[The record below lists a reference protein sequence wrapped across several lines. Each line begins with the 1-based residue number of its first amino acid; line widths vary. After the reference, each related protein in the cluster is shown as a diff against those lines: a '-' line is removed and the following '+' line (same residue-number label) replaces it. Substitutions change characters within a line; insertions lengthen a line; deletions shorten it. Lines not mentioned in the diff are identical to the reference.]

1 MLLKNAH
8 LISPGLTEEN
18 GFVQVD
24 NGQITRL
31 GSMSDLT
38 ELNEGIDLKG
48 NLLLPGF
55 IDIHAH
61 GADGCDVCD
70 ASPDSLQHIAEKKL
84 AEGVTTWLPTTLTQP
99 KEKLREIVRT
109 IADWAPSAPLRVP
122 GMHLEGPFINRDQAG
137 AQNPEFVRPSDP
149 VELREL
155 HEIFPASILS
165 LAPEL
170 PGGLNLVREAHSLG
184 IIASAAHT
192 EASYDEINK
201 AMGFGLS
208 HLTHYGNAMTGLHHR
223 EIGAVG
229 AGLIEDGLQIEL
241 IADGVHLAPE
251 MLQLIF
257 EKIQTKRLMLITD
270 SVAASWKNDGEME
283 LGGLEVVI
291 EDSIARLKS
300 NGALAG
306 STLQYPAGL
315 RHIHEFTRIPIHE
328 LVETTSWN
336 QAHTLG
342 LADRGKLEP
351 GFLADLVVLNEHFEV
366 QGTYLGGVKV

>member
-1 MLLKNAH
+1 MLFKNAH

-24 NGQITRL
+24 HGLITRL
-31 GSMSDLT
+31 GSMS
-38 ELNEGIDLKG
+38 ELAESNEGIDLEG

-99 KEKLREIVRT
+99 KDKLREIVQT

-149 VELREL
+149 TELREL

-170 PGGLNLVREAHSLG
+170 PGGLDLVREADSLG

-192 EASYDEINK
+192 KASYDEIK
-201 AMGFGLS
+201 EAMGFGLS

-229 AGLIEDGLQIEL
+229 AGLIEDGLKIEL

-257 EKIQTKRLMLITD
+257 EKIQTNRLMLITD
-270 SVAASWKNDGEME
+270 SVAASWKKDGEMK
-283 LGGLEVVI
+283 LGGLDVVI
-291 EDSIARLKS
+291 ENSIARLKS

-306 STLQYPAGL
+306 STLQYPIGL
-315 RHIHEFTRIPIHE
+315 RHIHELTRIPIHE

-336 QAHTLG
+336 QARTLG
-342 LADRGKLEP
+342 LGDRGKLEP
-351 GFLADLVVLNEHFEV
+351 GFLADFVVLNEHLEV
-366 QGTYLGGVKV
+366 QGTYLGGVEV

>member
-8 LISPGLTEEN
+8 LISPGLSEEN
-18 GFVQVD
+18 GFVQID
-24 NGQITRL
+24 KGLITAF
-31 GSMSDLT
+31 GPMADLA
-38 ELNEGIDLKG
+38 NPDEGIDLEG
-48 NLLLPGF
+48 NFLLPGF

-70 ASPDSLQHIAEKKL
+70 GSSDSLQHIAEKKL

-99 KEKLREIVRT
+99 KEKLREIVQT
-109 IADWAPSAPLRVP
+109 IADWAPSAPLRIP
-122 GMHLEGPFINRDQAG
+122 GMHVEGPFINREQAG
-137 AQNPEFVRPSDP
+137 AQNPDFVRPPDP
-149 VELREL
+149 EELREL

-170 PGGLNLVREAHSLG
+170 PGGLNLVREAHALG
-184 IIASAAHT
+184 IITSAAHT
-192 EASYDEINK
+192 KASYDEIME

-229 AGLIEDGLQIEL
+229 AGLIEDGLKVEL

-251 MLQLIF
+251 MLQLVF
-257 EKIQTKRLMLITD
+257 EKIKTKRLMLITD
-270 SVAASWKNDGEME
+270 SVAASWKKDGEMQ
-283 LGGLEVVI
+283 LGGLDVII
-291 EDSIARLKS
+291 EDNMARLKS

-306 STLQYPAGL
+306 STLQYPIGL
-315 RHIHEFTRIPIHE
+315 RHIHELTRLPLHE

-336 QAHTLG
+336 QARTLG
-342 LADRGKLEP
+342 LADRGKLEA

-366 QGTYLGGVKV
+366 RKTFVGGEQV

>member
-8 LISPGLTEEN
+8 LISPDLELTN
-18 GFVQVD
+18 GFVLIED
-24 NGQITRL
+24 GLISKI
-31 GSMSDLT
+31 GPMS
-38 ELNEGIDLKG
+38 ELDDASEGIDLEG

-70 ASPDSLQHIAEKKL
+70 ASADSLQHIAEKKL
-84 AEGVTTWLPTTLTQP
+84 AEGVTTWFPTTLTQP
-99 KEKLREIVRT
+99 REKLREIVQT
-109 IADWAPSAPLRVP
+109 IADWADSAPIRVP

-137 AQNPEFVRPSDP
+137 AQNPEYVRPADP
-149 VELREL
+149 AELREL
-155 HEIFPASILS
+155 HEIFPACILS

-170 PGGLNLVREAHSLG
+170 PGGLNLVREARSLG

-192 EASYDEINK
+192 KASYDEIME
-201 AMGFGLS
+201 AMGFGLN

-223 EIGAVG
+223 EIGVVG
-229 AGLIEDGLQIEL
+229 AGLIEDGLRIEL

-251 MLQLIF
+251 MLQLVF

-270 SVAASWKNDGEME
+270 SVAASWKEDGEMT
-283 LGGLEVVI
+283 LGGLDVII
-291 EDSIARLKS
+291 EDSMARLKS

-306 STLQYPAGL
+306 STLQYPIGL
-315 RHIHEFTRIPIHE
+315 RHIHELTRIPLQD

-336 QAHTLG
+336 QARALG
-342 LADRGKLEP
+342 LSDRGKLEP

-366 QGTYLGGVKV
+366 QDTFLGGKKI

>member
-8 LISPGLTEEN
+8 LISPDLELTN
-18 GFVQVD
+18 GFVLIED
-24 NGQITRL
+24 GLISKI
-31 GSMSDLT
+31 GPMS
-38 ELNEGIDLKG
+38 ELDDASEGIDLEG

-70 ASPDSLQHIAEKKL
+70 ASADSLQHIAEKKL
-84 AEGVTTWLPTTLTQP
+84 AEGVTTWIPTTLTQP
-99 KEKLREIVRT
+99 REKLREIVQT
-109 IADWAPSAPLRVP
+109 IADWADSAPIRVP

-137 AQNPEFVRPSDP
+137 AQNPEYVRPADP
-149 VELREL
+149 AELREL
-155 HEIFPASILS
+155 HEIFPACILS

-170 PGGLNLVREAHSLG
+170 PGGLNLVREARSLG

-192 EASYDEINK
+192 KASYDEIME
-201 AMGFGLS
+201 AMGFGLN

-223 EIGAVG
+223 EIGVVG
-229 AGLIEDGLQIEL
+229 AGLIEDGLRIEL

-251 MLQLIF
+251 MLQLVF

-270 SVAASWKNDGEME
+270 SVAASWKEDGEMT
-283 LGGLEVVI
+283 LGGLDVII
-291 EDSIARLKS
+291 EDSMARLKS

-306 STLQYPAGL
+306 STLQYPIGL
-315 RHIHEFTRIPIHE
+315 RHIHELTRIPLQD

-336 QAHTLG
+336 QARALG
-342 LADRGKLEP
+342 LSDRGKLEP

-366 QGTYLGGVKV
+366 QDTFLGGKKI

>member
-8 LISPGLTEEN
+8 LISPDLELTN
-18 GFVQVD
+18 GFVLIED
-24 NGQITRL
+24 GLISKI
-31 GSMSDLT
+31 GPMS
-38 ELNEGIDLKG
+38 ELDDASEGIDLEG

-70 ASPDSLQHIAEKKL
+70 ASADSLQHIAERKL

-99 KEKLREIVRT
+99 REKLREIVQT
-109 IADWAPSAPLRVP
+109 IADWADSAPIRVP

-137 AQNPEFVRPSDP
+137 AQNPEYVRPADP
-149 VELREL
+149 AELREL
-155 HEIFPASILS
+155 HEIFPACILS

-170 PGGLNLVREAHSLG
+170 PGGLNLVREARSLG

-192 EASYDEINK
+192 KASYDEIME
-201 AMGFGLS
+201 AMGFGLN

-223 EIGAVG
+223 EIGVVG
-229 AGLIEDGLQIEL
+229 AGLIEDGLRIEL

-251 MLQLIF
+251 MLQLVF

-270 SVAASWKNDGEME
+270 SVAASWKEDGEMT
-283 LGGLEVVI
+283 LGGLDVII
-291 EDSIARLKS
+291 EDSMARLKS

-306 STLQYPAGL
+306 STLQYPIGL
-315 RHIHEFTRIPIHE
+315 RHIHELTRIPLQD

-336 QAHTLG
+336 QARALG
-342 LADRGKLEP
+342 LSDRGKLEP

-366 QGTYLGGVKV
+366 QDTFLGGKKI

>member
-24 NGQITRL
+24 HGLITRL
-31 GSMSDLT
+31 GSMS
-38 ELNEGIDLKG
+38 ELAESNEGIDLEG

-70 ASPDSLQHIAEKKL
+70 ASPESLQHIAEKKL

-99 KEKLREIVRT
+99 KDKLREIVQT

-149 VELREL
+149 SELREL

-170 PGGLNLVREAHSLG
+170 PGGLNLVREAHSIG

-192 EASYDEINK
+192 KASYDEIME
-201 AMGFGLS
+201 AVGFGLS

-229 AGLIEDGLQIEL
+229 AGLIEDGLKIEL

-251 MLQLIF
+251 MLQLVF
-257 EKIQTKRLMLITD
+257 KKIKTNRLMLITD
-270 SVAASWKNDGEME
+270 SVAASWKKDGEME
-283 LGGLEVVI
+283 LGGLDVVI

-306 STLQYPAGL
+306 STLQYPLGL
-315 RHIHEFTRIPIHE
+315 RHIHEFTQMPIHE

-336 QAHTLG
+336 QARTLG

-351 GFLADLVVLNEHFEV
+351 GFLADFVILNEYFEV
-366 QGTYLGGVKV
+366 RDTYLGGVKV